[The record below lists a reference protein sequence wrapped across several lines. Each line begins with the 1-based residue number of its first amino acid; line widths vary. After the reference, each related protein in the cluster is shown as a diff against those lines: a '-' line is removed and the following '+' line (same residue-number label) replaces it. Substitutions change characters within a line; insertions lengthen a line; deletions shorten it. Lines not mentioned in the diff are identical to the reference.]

1 MEKRKKTSAVIR
13 LLILAFIIIGVPAL
27 LYVNFRDTLFNTEWL
42 RHLPQLLSRYR
53 GHAAAILIALQIL
66 QVFVC
71 IIPGQPIQFAASYM
85 FGIVGGY
92 LISVTGAAIGATIT
106 FYVSRLLGKD
116 AVCTLFDEEKI
127 ENYRRKLNSGKGL
140 MAVFLIYLIPG
151 IPKDLT
157 AYAAGISDI
166 RFMPFLV
173 LSTIGRTPG
182 MLGSILIGY
191 FFNRGNY
198 YAIAVLAVITAAMLI
213 VFYIKR
219 KDMIALLDNL
229 ENAENKADIEQLS

>member
-53 GHAAAILIALQIL
+53 GHASAILIALQIL

>member
-42 RHLPQLLSRYR
+42 RHLPELLSRYR

-106 FYVSRLLGKD
+106 FYLSRLLGKD

-166 RFMPFLV
+166 RFIPFLV

-198 YAIAVLAVITAAMLI
+198 YAIAVLTVITAAMLI

-229 ENAENKADIEQLS
+229 ENAENKDDIEQLS

>member
-42 RHLPQLLSRYR
+42 RHLPELLSRYR

-106 FYVSRLLGKD
+106 FYLSRLLGKD

-166 RFMPFLV
+166 RFIPFLV

>member
-42 RHLPQLLSRYR
+42 RHLPELLSRYR

-106 FYVSRLLGKD
+106 FYLSRLLGKD

-166 RFMPFLV
+166 RFIPFLV

-229 ENAENKADIEQLS
+229 ENSENKADIEQLS

>member
-42 RHLPQLLSRYR
+42 RHLPELLSRYR

-106 FYVSRLLGKD
+106 FYLSRLLGKD

-166 RFMPFLV
+166 RFLPFLV

-229 ENAENKADIEQLS
+229 ENSENKADIEQLS

>member
-42 RHLPQLLSRYR
+42 RHLPELLSRYR

-106 FYVSRLLGKD
+106 FYLSRLLGKD

-166 RFMPFLV
+166 RFLPFLV

-182 MLGSILIGY
+182 KLGSILIGY

-229 ENAENKADIEQLS
+229 ENSENKADIEQLS

>member
-42 RHLPQLLSRYR
+42 RHLPELLSRYR

-106 FYVSRLLGKD
+106 FYLSRLLGKD

-166 RFMPFLV
+166 RFLPFLV

>member
-66 QVFVC
+66 QVLVC

-106 FYVSRLLGKD
+106 FYLSRLLGKD

>member
-42 RHLPQLLSRYR
+42 RHLPELLSRYR

-85 FGIVGGY
+85 FGIVRGY

-106 FYVSRLLGKD
+106 FYLSRLLGKD

-166 RFMPFLV
+166 RFLPFLV

>member
-1 MEKRKKTSAVIR
+1 
-13 LLILAFIIIGVPAL
+13 
-27 LYVNFRDTLFNTEWL
+27 
-42 RHLPQLLSRYR
+42 
-53 GHAAAILIALQIL
+53 
-66 QVFVC
+66 
-71 IIPGQPIQFAASYM
+71 
-85 FGIVGGY
+85 
-92 LISVTGAAIGATIT
+92 
-106 FYVSRLLGKD
+106 
-116 AVCTLFDEEKI
+116 
-127 ENYRRKLNSGKGL
+127 

-166 RFMPFLV
+166 RFLPFLV